1 MKRTLTSAIHR
12 LLSEFLVHTLL
23 KRARVYRTVYPQMA
37 VFAHDIIGTEIK
49 VYGRFEDRELTA
61 LVDIIARIDRSKLV
75 LDVGANV
82 GNHTLF
88 FVQQGFERVH
98 AFEPN
103 PQTSRLLMFNTEI
116 HPQVRVHPYGLSAR
130 DAMLEAIVPLT
141 NVGGAS
147 LQKQHQDT
155 HSSAVESVMF
165 EIKRF
170 DDLPIASEPVGL
182 LKIDVEGH
190 EPEAIAGMRTMLE
203 RDGPLVLFECNRKTD
218 PSSTDHML
226 TSLREL
232 GYNYFASLE
241 SPESVISQRLPTGL
255 RRPLRIVERMLS
267 HRRLAAC
274 ELRPIQEFALRNY
287 RMIVASR
294 TGFL

>member
-1 MKRTLTSAIHR
+1 
-12 LLSEFLVHTLL
+12 
-23 KRARVYRTVYPQMA
+23 
-37 VFAHDIIGTEIK
+37 
-49 VYGRFEDRELTA
+49 
-61 LVDIIARIDRSKLV
+61 
-75 LDVGANV
+75 
-82 GNHTLF
+82 
-88 FVQQGFERVH
+88 
-98 AFEPN
+98 
-103 PQTSRLLMFNTEI
+103 
-116 HPQVRVHPYGLSAR
+116 
-130 DAMLEAIVPLT
+130 
-141 NVGGAS
+141 
-147 LQKQHQDT
+147 
-155 HSSAVESVMF
+155 MF

-274 ELRPIQEFALRNY
+274 ELRPIQEFAFRNY

-294 TGFL
+294 TGIR